1 MKEIQPVNQN
11 LLLDITDDVR
21 EQTTAGGI
29 IIPETAREKKNIAR
43 VAGMSN
49 ISNAEVAIGDV
60 VIYNPYNGHEIDFE
74 GKKYL
79 VIQYAEIW
87 AKIVEVEEI

>member
-49 ISNAEVAIGDV
+49 IANAEVAIGDL
-60 VIYNPYNGHEIDFE
+60 VIYNPFNGNEIEFE
-74 GKKYL
+74 DKKYL

-87 AKIVEVEEI
+87 AKVVEVEEI